1 MQEILQVHIL
11 LGNLNHS
18 INLKEISVSLSRQCM
33 SFLSLRLLMM
43 IECLHKTQINLLI
56 SSSQLVSRYLILAM
70 IRSSDTSADDL
81 IRINHG
87 SRRYIKEMNGLDT

>member
-56 SSSQLVSRYLILAM
+56 SSPALAATAWISVSRYLIAE
-70 IRSSDTSADDL
+70 IRSKDDL
-81 IRINHG
+81 IKIN
-87 SRRYIKEMNGLDT
+87 LQ

>member
-56 SSSQLVSRYLILAM
+56 SSPALAATAWISVSRYLIVE
-70 IRSSDTSADDL
+70 IRSQDDL
-81 IRINHG
+81 IKIN
-87 SRRYIKEMNGLDT
+87 LQ

>member
-56 SSSQLVSRYLILAM
+56 SSPALAATAWISVSRYLIAE
-70 IRSSDTSADDL
+70 IRSQNDL
-81 IRINHG
+81 IKIN
-87 SRRYIKEMNGLDT
+87 LQ

>member
-56 SSSQLVSRYLILAM
+56 SSPALAATAWISVSRYLIAE
-70 IRSSDTSADDL
+70 IRSQDDL
-81 IRINHG
+81 IKIN
-87 SRRYIKEMNGLDT
+87 LQ

>member
-18 INLKEISVSLSRQCM
+18 INLKEISVSFSRQCM

-56 SSSQLVSRYLILAM
+56 SSPALAATAWISVSRYLIAE
-70 IRSSDTSADDL
+70 IRSQDDL
-81 IRINHG
+81 IKIN
-87 SRRYIKEMNGLDT
+87 LQ

>member
-56 SSSQLVSRYLILAM
+56 SSPALAATAWISVSRYLIAE
-70 IRSSDTSADDL
+70 IRSQDDL
-81 IRINHG
+81 IKINL
-87 SRRYIKEMNGLDT
+87 K

>member
-56 SSSQLVSRYLILAM
+56 SSPALAATAWISVSRYLIAE
-70 IRSSDTSADDL
+70 IKSQDDL
-81 IRINHG
+81 IKIN
-87 SRRYIKEMNGLDT
+87 LQ